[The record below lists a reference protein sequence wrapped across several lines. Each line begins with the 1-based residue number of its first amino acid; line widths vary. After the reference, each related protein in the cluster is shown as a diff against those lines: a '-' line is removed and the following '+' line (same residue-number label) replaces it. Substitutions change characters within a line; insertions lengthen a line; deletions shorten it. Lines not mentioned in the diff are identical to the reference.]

1 MTDIVYDRT
10 KATMNILKCRVECS
24 HKLRTETYPISKNL
38 FDDLVPWIS
47 KMPTNTVDK
56 KIVYNDRSPA
66 FTIVFTKK

>member
-10 KATMNILKCRVECS
+10 KATMNILKCRVEAS
-24 HKLRTETYPISKNL
+24 HKLKTETYPISKNL
-38 FDDLVPWIS
+38 FDDLVPWIA

-56 KIVYNDRSPA
+56 KIVYNERSPS